1 LILNPGIILKDFLL
15 TSAGIPFL
23 SKSII
28 KSMVNIIMKI
38 SKNTLLLFTLPLLL
52 LLNCSNI
59 NDPEKSGQIEEQRKD
74 MGVILTPDT
83 ALRIDPLVFSARI
96 KQMNKGT
103 IVEILE
109 RSSEERTIGGHK
121 DYWYK
126 IKLENRLTGWTFGRH
141 IKVLDASGKETLESY
156 LGKFWEIE
164 TEELSTDLHG
174 KWWSINRYGDFT
186 NHALEIFKDGRYR
199 SYFKGGG
206 KVIEGVYN
214 FDFNKNMVI
223 FLSGT
228 TFESDLNYIR
238 KGNNHSLQRIEEK
251 EEIRFKKINVN
262 PSSEVEEYQQDNKKE
277 DTPSGNNEDES

>member
-1 LILNPGIILKDFLL
+1 
-15 TSAGIPFL
+15 
-23 SKSII
+23 
-28 KSMVNIIMKI
+28 MVNIIMKT
-38 SKNTLLLFTLPLLL
+38 SKNTLLLFTIPLLL

-59 NDPEKSGQIEEQRKD
+59 NDPEKPDQIEVQRKD
-74 MGVILTPDT
+74 MGVILTQDT

-96 KQMNKGT
+96 EQMNKGT

-109 RSSEERTIGGHK
+109 RSSEERIIGGHK

-126 IKLENRLTGWTFGRH
+126 IKLANRLTGWTFGRH
-141 IKVLDASGKETLESY
+141 LKVLDASGKETLESY
-156 LGKFWEIE
+156 LGKFWEEE
-164 TEELSTDLHG
+164 TEELSNDLHG

-228 TFESDLNYIR
+228 TFDSDLNYIR
-238 KGNNHSLQRIEEK
+238 KGNSNSLQRIEGK

-262 PSSEVEEYQQDNKKE
+262 PSSEVEEYEQDNKKE

>member
-1 LILNPGIILKDFLL
+1 
-15 TSAGIPFL
+15 
-23 SKSII
+23 
-28 KSMVNIIMKI
+28 MVNIIMKI

-59 NDPEKSGQIEEQRKD
+59 KDPEKAGQIELQKKD
-74 MGVILTPDT
+74 MGVILTQDT

-109 RSSEERTIGGHK
+109 RSSEERIIGGHK
-121 DYWYK
+121 DFWYK
-126 IKLENRLTGWTFGRH
+126 IKLENGITGWTFGRH
-141 IKVLDASGKETLESY
+141 IKVLDAAGKETLESY
-156 LGKFWEIE
+156 LGKFWEEE
-164 TEELSTDLHG
+164 TEELSNDLHG
-174 KWWSINRYGDFT
+174 KWWSINRFGDFT

-199 SYFKGGG
+199 SYLKGGG
-206 KVIEGVYN
+206 KAIEGVYN

-228 TFESDLNYIR
+228 TFDSDLNYIR
-238 KGNNHSLQRIEEK
+238 KGNSHSLQKIEEM

-262 PSSEVEEYQQDNKKE
+262 PSSEVEEYGQDNKKE
-277 DTPSGNNEDES
+277 DTPSGIIEDES